1 MHASFGAT
9 KTRARERG
17 ERDGRPHE
25 VTAPES
31 PTQYETGPPTRG
43 AEPRL
48 LALGHSGVAYFLRN
62 PSGKAGGDADKGNGR
77 LKPSQAGVW
86 FGNMT
91 PRVWDIADTGP
102 TAGDGDGAANNSS
115 HLSRSGSSF
124 SPSLKQ
130 LSSLV
135 GDSVTTGVAAMGVA
149 AIGVAGG
156 VVGGVVGGGGTPSVV
171 SNINDNTSQLR
182 RKAAMDPAKLLGLT
196 EG

>member
-1 MHASFGAT
+1 
-9 KTRARERG
+9 
-17 ERDGRPHE
+17 
-25 VTAPES
+25 
-31 PTQYETGPPTRG
+31 
-43 AEPRL
+43 
-48 LALGHSGVAYFLRN
+48 
-62 PSGKAGGDADKGNGR
+62 
-77 LKPSQAGVW
+77 
-86 FGNMT
+86 MT

-156 VVGGVVGGGGTPSVV
+156 VVGGVAGGGGTPSVV